1 MWVED
6 EEEEVTVPALAS
18 SRHVTTEIVFGKD
31 SQEWFTALVLAF
43 ICISSKSDSWDDT
56 HSQLRDVPLPIQ
68 PYAALILV
76 GDEKYL
82 LRELLEAFLTH
93 SEFPLGSFVEC
104 TLRNEK
110 VVLGVV
116 CALLSKFLRALVENS
131 LGIHPGVTEPPEVA
145 LHVWKYLFTMLA
157 FCNQIASLR
166 QGSFRM
172 LPQYW
177 PRRHGAQ
184 ILRSI
189 KIEFQCGDVRKYGGK
204 RKTRSQIDLGLTGR
218 LSRAVQLWS

>member
-1 MWVED
+1 MWAED

-68 PYAALILV
+68 PYAALIRV
-76 GDEKYL
+76 GDKDYL
-82 LRELLEAFLTH
+82 LQELLAAFLTH
-93 SEFPLGSFVEC
+93 SEFPLGSQVEC
-104 TLRNEK
+104 TLRTEK
-110 VVLGVV
+110 AVLGDV
-116 CALLSKFLRALVENS
+116 CALLSKFLRALVEKS
-131 LGIHPGVTEPPEVA
+131 LGIHPGVTEPPEVSP
-145 LHVWKYLFTMLA
+145 HVWKYLFTMLA

-166 QGSFRM
+166 EGSFRM

-177 PRRHGAQ
+177 QRSHGEQ

-189 KIEFQCGDVRKYGGK
+189 KIEFQCGDIRKYAGK
-204 RKTRSQIDLGLTGR
+204 RKTPAQMASGLQGR
-218 LSRAVQLWS
+218 RARALRLYI